1 MPGKTMSPAVAKIFM
16 SGRSQAVRLPK
27 AFRFSTNE
35 VYVSRKAD
43 KIVLSPKPRGF
54 TSKEEIRAWLD
65 AVHCPDF
72 KLDRKNNGAPQKREL
87 F

>member
-1 MPGKTMSPAVAKIFM
+1 MSQVIAKVFM

-27 AFRFSTNE
+27 TFRFSTDE

-43 KIVLSPKPRGF
+43 KVILSPKPRGF
-54 TSKEEIRAWLD
+54 TSKEEVKAWLD
-65 AVHCPDF
+65 SVHCPDF
-72 KLDRKNNGAPQKREL
+72 VLDRNNNGVPQKREL

>member
-1 MPGKTMSPAVAKIFM
+1 MSQAVAKVFM

-27 AFRFSTNE
+27 AFRFDTDE

-43 KIVLSPKPRGF
+43 KIILSPKPRGF
-54 TSKEEIRAWLD
+54 SSKAEIKAWLD
-65 AVHCPDF
+65 SIQCPDF
-72 KLDRKNNGAPQKREL
+72 MLDRPGNGAPQKREL